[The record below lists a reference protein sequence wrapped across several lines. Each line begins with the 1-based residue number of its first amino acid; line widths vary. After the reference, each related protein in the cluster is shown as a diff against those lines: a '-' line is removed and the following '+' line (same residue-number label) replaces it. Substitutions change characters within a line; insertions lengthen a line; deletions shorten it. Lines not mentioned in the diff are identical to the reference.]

1 MKRHTTIH
9 YDNIAT
15 PGAPVWRGRQC
26 KPLTCWSVRMELV
39 RQAAQLPEYEQAR
52 YLGDRLTPLD
62 KALTDSEAMA
72 VECWFDCEELLNGRA
87 QIIDYEGGCAS
98 SFGPR
103 APIPS
108 EAMEMLRD
116 HAERKRALRLVHRCA
131 LASLA
136 ALMEMREWRMDR
148 ALIADIKAAASALE
162 KMHRFA
168 HCA

>member
-1 MKRHTTIH
+1 MKQNTTIH
-9 YDNIAT
+9 FDNIAT
-15 PGAPVWRGRQC
+15 PGAPVWRERRP
-26 KPLTCWSVRMELV
+26 KPLTCYAVRMELV
-39 RQAAQLPEYEQAR
+39 RQAAQLPDYEQAR
-52 YLGDRLTPLD
+52 YLNDRLTALD
-62 KALTDSEAMA
+62 KALTDSEASA
-72 VECWFDCEELLNGRA
+72 VEGWLNCEELLQGRA
-87 QIIDYEGGCAS
+87 QIVDYEGGCAS

-116 HAERKRALRLVHRCA
+116 HAERKRAMLLVHRCA

-162 KMHRFA
+162 KMDRVA

>member
-9 YDNIAT
+9 FDNIAT
-15 PGAPVWRGRQC
+15 PGAPVWRERRP
-26 KPLTCWSVRMELV
+26 KPLTCYAVRMELV
-39 RQAAQLPEYEQAR
+39 KQAALLPSYEQAR
-52 YLGDRLTPLD
+52 YLDDRLTALD
-62 KALTDSEAMA
+62 KALTDSQASA
-72 VECWFDCEELLNGRA
+72 VEDWLNCEELLNGRA

-98 SFGPR
+98 NFGPR

-108 EAMEMLRD
+108 EAMEMLRG
-116 HAERKRALRLVHRCA
+116 HAECKRAMRLVHRCA

-136 ALMEMREWRMDR
+136 CLMEMREWRMDR

-168 HCA
+168 NCA